1 MHMITTDPIDKIELR
16 NLDEQLL
23 MSMAHTV
30 LLLWSDF
37 KSISDDMLD
46 DDDDDDDDVDND
58 NDDDEVGIEGLK
70 ASLSL
75 YTIGR
80 L

>member
-1 MHMITTDPIDKIELR
+1 
-16 NLDEQLL
+16 
-23 MSMAHTV
+23 
-30 LLLWSDF
+30 
-37 KSISDDMLD
+37 MLD
-46 DDDDDDDDVDND
+46 DDDDDDDDDDND

>member
-16 NLDEQLL
+16 NLDQQLL
-23 MSMAHTV
+23 ISMAHTV
-30 LLLWSDF
+30 LLLWCDF

-46 DDDDDDDDVDND
+46 DDDDD
-58 NDDDEVGIEGLK
+58 NDDDEIGIKGLK

-75 YTIGR
+75 YIIGR